1 MKYPTLKNTPI
12 KETVFSI
19 SYDAGF
25 EKFVELKEIQE
36 RFPVRNTSMSLK
48 ISAGKTPEIF
58 HQKNGYHLKNE
69 NEVVHLRKGSLS
81 YHYLNKYN
89 DFETMVSG
97 ALKFWNIFIKIIDI
111 KLTINSVSVR
121 YINEIDIDDENQES
135 RIVQIYPKHSSDR
148 EIENFQHFVSFRYN
162 NQKDCLVN
170 IASTKPAQ
178 DKVLLDI
185 TVQNERKKDTENTIE
200 ELFNPLRDIKNRA
213 FFDSITAQALVRY
226 IN

>member
-1 MKYPTLKNTPI
+1 
-12 KETVFSI
+12 
-19 SYDAGF
+19 
-25 EKFVELKEIQE
+25 
-36 RFPVRNTSMSLK
+36 
-48 ISAGKTPEIF
+48 
-58 HQKNGYHLKNE
+58 
-69 NEVVHLRKGSLS
+69 
-81 YHYLNKYN
+81 
-89 DFETMVSG
+89 
-97 ALKFWNIFIKIIDI
+97 
-111 KLTINSVSVR
+111 
-121 YINEIDIDDENQES
+121 
-135 RIVQIYPKHSSDR
+135 
-148 EIENFQHFVSFRYN
+148 VSFRYN